1 MMTQPHERRLLDQIE
16 RELRVADPGFAE
28 RMTRARPLTRV
39 RAWMSFHRAL
49 GVVAAFLAL
58 LCLVLGEGAGFIVSG
73 LIAGALL
80 VSTGLKLRTE

>member
-1 MMTQPHERRLLDQIE
+1 MTQPHERRLLDQIE
-16 RELRVADPGFAE
+16 RELRAGDPGFAE
-28 RMTRARPLTRV
+28 RMTHARPLTRV

-73 LIAGALL
+73 LLACALL
-80 VSTGLKLRTE
+80 VSSGWKLRTE